1 LVQVNILKP
10 GGSLEKKSSSE
21 DRKAINME
29 NLELTQD
36 FRSLQPWAQFGGGHG
51 GRGTCPPHFFRWGE
65 NMPCPPHFF
74 SSDFVFGEVPKIK
87 VTFATFCVTCFSC

>member
-1 LVQVNILKP
+1 LCKNGLFLVQVNILKP

-51 GRGTCPPHFFRWGE
+51 GRVLPTFSGGGKICHVPPT
-65 NMPCPPHFF
+65 F
-74 SSDFVFGEVPKIK
+74 SLQILYLEKFQK
-87 VTFATFCVTCFSC
+87 